1 VATYQFSA
9 LADGQAVSFNPN
21 ADRLNFDQSAIA
33 AADIR
38 VTAVGSNLLVTY
50 VTTGKEITLLNTA
63 VNQLASTNF
72 TLSSASLA
80 LFGDNSPGTASD
92 GGSNVLTGGDGRD
105 LLMGLG
111 GNDTLG
117 GGAGSD
123 VLIGG
128 SGNDSIGGGSSGDDW
143 LEGGAGVDRLA
154 GGSGKDSFVF
164 REAGTANADTVTDFV
179 TNWDS
184 IQLGGDTLTGLGAS
198 GRFASGDV
206 RFHSGAGVTAAH
218 DVDDRI
224 IYNTTTG
231 QLFYDAD
238 GIGGASAQLL
248 ANLGAGRALT
258 ASDFVVF
265 ATSSSSGPINGTPGN
280 DSLVGGAGNDSIN
293 GLGGND
299 TLIGNGGNDTLDGGT
314 GADSMDGGGGQ
325 DTYLVDS
332 NSDSTADSGT
342 DSAADLVISTVS
354 SLLLAAEIEN
364 VTLGAGALSATGN
377 ASANVMTGNSLDN
390 FFDGAGGNDTLNGAD
405 GNDTLWGGSG
415 NESIVGGLG
424 SDNLSGDDGNDV
436 LDGGDGNDALGGGG
450 GNDTLRGG
458 AGDDVMVLG
467 ATAFGGTVAG
477 VDSFDGGAGFD
488 RLVVGAVASGV
499 TIHVS
504 AGTIVTSEGTSTFVN
519 VEHVTGSD
527 FGDEINGYNDA
538 NALDGA
544 GGNDTIHGA
553 GGNDTLWGFSG
564 TDTLIGSL
572 GNDVLYGDVGDPE
585 LEPEVDHFVFN
596 VLAGAADADLV
607 MDFVSGVDR
616 IHLEAGAMPNLGLSG
631 SFSAGDARFFAGAG
645 ATAGHD
651 ADDRVI
657 FNTSTGALYHDADGN
672 GAGAALLIAT
682 LQAGATLAATDITVD
697 NGERPPGPVINGTAG
712 DDELVG
718 TQADETINGFAGND
732 YLDGR
737 EGDDSLLGGDG
748 DDVLQSGGGWA
759 DGFGHD
765 AVDGGAG
772 FDILTFDDRPG
783 GIVADMRTGSVTSAW
798 GAVTFTNVEEVY
810 GSADDDHI
818 TAHDGGADI
827 RGGAGHD
834 TLIGGNGNDFLSGDG
849 PDSSGRARVYGMG
862 NDSIAGGAGDDW
874 ISQAFGF
881 GEPEPGNDTIDGG
894 TGVDLIEYDWL
905 VSDLV
910 IDLAAGTITGG
921 GWDGAGHA
929 TVTNVESILIHGTGT
944 TNDRLVG
951 NSVANNLAAGAG
963 SDTLAGGA
971 GNDTLSGGAGGDTF
985 ILDVA
990 PGSANFDVITEFTSG
1005 ADRIRLD
1012 ANAHANL
1019 GFGGDFSA
1027 GDARFAANA
1036 TGTAQDGSDRVV
1048 YNTSNG
1054 QLWYDADGNGAGVA
1068 QLLATLTAAPTLAAT
1083 DFVVDNGSVP
1093 GGSVINGTAGNDT
1106 LSGTA
1111 GNDTVSGL
1119 GGNDT
1124 YLAGG
1129 TYGAD
1134 VFDGGAGFDSIEFK
1148 AGATNAIMV
1157 DYNVGFISG
1166 GGTGSISFTS
1176 VERVVGG
1183 NFADTLNGD
1192 AVAQNLTGQGGN
1204 DTLAG
1209 GAGVDTLWGGFGSDA
1224 FVFREAGSA
1233 NADRLNDF
1241 ATGEDRIHLDDAFFT
1256 NIGAP
1261 GQFADGDQRFRVGA
1275 GVNSGHDADDRLVF
1289 NTSTG
1294 QLYYDADGSGAGAAQ
1309 LVATILNGVMPWA
1322 TDFVVI

>member
-1 VATYQFSA
+1 
-9 LADGQAVSFNPN
+9 
-21 ADRLNFDQSAIA
+21 
-33 AADIR
+33 
-38 VTAVGSNLLVTY
+38 
-50 VTTGKEITLLNTA
+50 
-63 VNQLASTNF
+63 
-72 TLSSASLA
+72 
-80 LFGDNSPGTASD
+80 
-92 GGSNVLTGGDGRD
+92 
-105 LLMGLG
+105 
-111 GNDTLG
+111 
-117 GGAGSD
+117 
-123 VLIGG
+123 
-128 SGNDSIGGGSSGDDW
+128 
-143 LEGGAGVDRLA
+143 
-154 GGSGKDSFVF
+154 
-164 REAGTANADTVTDFV
+164 
-179 TNWDS
+179 
-184 IQLGGDTLTGLGAS
+184 
-198 GRFASGDV
+198 
-206 RFHSGAGVTAAH
+206 
-218 DVDDRI
+218 
-224 IYNTTTG
+224 
-231 QLFYDAD
+231 
-238 GIGGASAQLL
+238 
-248 ANLGAGRALT
+248 
-258 ASDFVVF
+258 
-265 ATSSSSGPINGTPGN
+265 
-280 DSLVGGAGNDSIN
+280 
-293 GLGGND
+293 
-299 TLIGNGGNDTLDGGT
+299 
-314 GADSMDGGGGQ
+314 
-325 DTYLVDS
+325 
-332 NSDSTADSGT
+332 
-342 DSAADLVISTVS
+342 
-354 SLLLAAEIEN
+354 
-364 VTLGAGALSATGN
+364 
-377 ASANVMTGNSLDN
+377 
-390 FFDGAGGNDTLNGAD
+390 
-405 GNDTLWGGSG
+405 
-415 NESIVGGLG
+415 
-424 SDNLSGDDGNDV
+424 
-436 LDGGDGNDALGGGG
+436 
-450 GNDTLRGG
+450 
-458 AGDDVMVLG
+458 
-467 ATAFGGTVAG
+467 
-477 VDSFDGGAGFD
+477 
-488 RLVVGAVASGV
+488 
-499 TIHVS
+499 
-504 AGTIVTSEGTSTFVN
+504 
-519 VEHVTGSD
+519 
-527 FGDEINGYNDA
+527 
-538 NALDGA
+538 
-544 GGNDTIHGA
+544 
-553 GGNDTLWGFSG
+553 
-564 TDTLIGSL
+564 
-572 GNDVLYGDVGDPE
+572 
-585 LEPEVDHFVFN
+585 
-596 VLAGAADADLV
+596 
-607 MDFVSGVDR
+607 
-616 IHLEAGAMPNLGLSG
+616 
-631 SFSAGDARFFAGAG
+631 
-645 ATAGHD
+645 
-651 ADDRVI
+651 
-657 FNTSTGALYHDADGN
+657 
-672 GAGAALLIAT
+672 
-682 LQAGATLAATDITVD
+682 
-697 NGERPPGPVINGTAG
+697 
-712 DDELVG
+712 
-718 TQADETINGFAGND
+718 
-732 YLDGR
+732 
-737 EGDDSLLGGDG
+737 
-748 DDVLQSGGGWA
+748 
-759 DGFGHD
+759 
-765 AVDGGAG
+765 
-772 FDILTFDDRPG
+772 
-783 GIVADMRTGSVTSAW
+783 
-798 GAVTFTNVEEVY
+798 
-810 GSADDDHI
+810 
-818 TAHDGGADI
+818 
-827 RGGAGHD
+827 
-834 TLIGGNGNDFLSGDG
+834 
-849 PDSSGRARVYGMG
+849 MG
-862 NDSIAGGAGDDW
+862 NDSSAGGAGDDW

-944 TNDRLVG
+944 TNDRIVG

-1261 GQFADGDQRFRVGA
+1261 GQFADGDQRFWVGA